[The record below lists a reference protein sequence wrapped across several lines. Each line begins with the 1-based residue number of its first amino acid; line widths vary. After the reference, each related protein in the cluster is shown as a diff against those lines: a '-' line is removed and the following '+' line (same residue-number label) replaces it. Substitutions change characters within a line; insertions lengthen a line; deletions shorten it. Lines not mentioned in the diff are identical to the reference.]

1 MNPNTGKTSFSNK
14 NDAEAA
20 ATKMS
25 RKFSQPF
32 AAYQSKGKWYVG
44 GKFIKHRPQ
53 IKVKGLLDLKE
64 AWQQFQ
70 DDQNDPVVN
79 DYIETVEATTAQN
92 TQESMLRGDD
102 GIWTLL
108 GLSEKRGTE
117 LGFRNDKIYLVLEV
131 GNGHETIHLKM
142 GGAFARHIPL
152 MTKVAQSLL
161 DQPIV
166 WSTWNKVG
174 QTQWLENEWFYRLD
188 LNEEV
193 LVEGD

>member
-44 GKFIKHRPQ
+44 GKFIKHRLK
-53 IKVKGLLDLKE
+53 IKLKGLIDLKE

-70 DDQNDPVVN
+70 DDQNDSVVN
-79 DYIETVEATTAQN
+79 DYIKTVETTTAEN
-92 TQESMLRGDD
+92 TESMLKGDD

-131 GNGHETIHLKM
+131 GNGHETINLKM
-142 GGAFARHIPL
+142 EGH
-152 MTKVAQSLL
+152 LL
-161 DQPIV
+161 D
-166 WSTWNKVG
+166 TF
-174 QTQWLENEWFYRLD
+174 L
-188 LNEEV
+188 
-193 LVEGD
+193 

>member
-44 GKFIKHRPQ
+44 GKFIKHRPK
-53 IKVKGLLDLKE
+53 IKLKGLIDLKE

-70 DDQNDPVVN
+70 DDQNDSVVN
-79 DYIETVEATTAQN
+79 DYIKTVETTTAEN
-92 TQESMLRGDD
+92 TQESMLKGDD

-131 GNGHETIHLKM
+131 GNGHETINLKM

-152 MTKVAQSLL
+152 MKKVAHSLL
-161 DQPIV
+161 DQPVV

-193 LVEGD
+193 LVSAD